1 MHTHAKTIRTMRT
14 KALILSAAVSLAAV
28 VSAMAQTTN
37 VYSVNAVG
45 YVTISLTN
53 GYNLIA
59 NPLNATSNNL
69 NTVLTNVAD
78 SATFIKWLPGS
89 QGFKSASSFF
99 AGFGWVPDDSWKP
112 GEAGFLFS
120 PDNRT
125 MTFVGEVPQG
135 TFTNSLGVGYS
146 MVSSVIPQSGALT
159 NADFNFP
166 AGDSDTFLSWNA
178 AARGYDSATTY
189 FAGFGWSPTTPNLQV
204 GQGFFVF
211 KSVSTNWVRT
221 FSANN

>member
-1 MHTHAKTIRTMRT
+1 MRT

-59 NPLNATSNNL
+59 NPLNAPTNNL
-69 NTVLTNVAD
+69 NTLLTNVAD
-78 SATFIKWLPGS
+78 SSAFIKWNSAS
-89 QGFKSASSFF
+89 QGFKSASSFI
-99 AGFGWVPDDSWKP
+99 AGFGWAPDDSWNP

-120 PDNRT
+120 QDNRT
-125 MTFVGEVPQG
+125 LTFVGEVAQG
-135 TFTNSLGVGYS
+135 TLTNRLSVGYS
-146 MVSSVIPQSGALT
+146 MVSSIVPQSGSLT
-159 NADFNFP
+159 NTDFNFP
-166 AGDSDTFLSWNA
+166 VADSDTFLSWNA
-178 AARGYDSATTY
+178 AARGYDSATSY
-189 FAGFGWSPTTPNLQV
+189 IQGFGWAPYTPQIQV
-204 GQGFFVF
+204 AQGFFIF
-211 KSVSTNWVRT
+211 KAASTNWVRT